1 MAADIVV
8 TGTDEYGGER
18 YKALYGELMN
28 DVGKLAA
35 IEKSF
40 LLLRPEVPLFVVS
53 VRMKTL
59 PSAKIIGSVASTRS
73 ERDLVY
79 VSISD
84 EMYAPGIL
92 KALWHR
98 YGRDNVQQIDRM
110 DISVRGAKTSF
121 EVDEIEVESQ
131 EQPVKEVLGA
141 LNRVLPEGIRVRR
154 TLFGNDV
161 ITVVATE
168 EKMLPDMLETA
179 NKVHTAM
186 EKGGEID
193 V

>member
-8 TGTDEYGGER
+8 TGPDEYGCER

-35 IEKSF
+35 IEKSY

-53 VRMKTL
+53 VRMKTI
-59 PSAKIIGSVASTRS
+59 PSARTIGAVASTRS
-73 ERDLVY
+73 ERDVVY

-92 KALWHR
+92 TALWHR
-98 YGRDNVQQIDRM
+98 YGRDNVQQIDRL

-121 EVDEIEVESQ
+121 EVDDINVESQ

-154 TLFGNDV
+154 TLTGNDV

-168 EKMLPDMLETA
+168 ERMTQDMLDVA
-179 NKVHTAM
+179 GKVHDSM
-186 EKGGEID
+186 QNGGEID